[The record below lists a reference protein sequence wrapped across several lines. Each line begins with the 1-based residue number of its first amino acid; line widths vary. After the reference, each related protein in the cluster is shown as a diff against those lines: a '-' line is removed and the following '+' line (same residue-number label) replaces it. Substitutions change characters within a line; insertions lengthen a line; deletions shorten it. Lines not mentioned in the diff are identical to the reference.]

1 MLEYEEIV
9 QKKFGER
16 VANDFIMT
24 LSTLQNVKFVEPS
37 FRWNLIYDDPDDNKY
52 TDCYIAGSADFLVTE
67 DKHFDVLSQT
77 NFPAIKVV
85 KIAEFLDLLKR

>member
-24 LSTLQNVKFVEPS
+24 LSTLQNVKLVEPS
-37 FRWNLIYDDPDDNKY
+37 FRWNLIYEDPDDNKY

-67 DKHFDVLSQT
+67 DKHFDVLSHT
-77 NFPAIKVV
+77 DFPAIKVV